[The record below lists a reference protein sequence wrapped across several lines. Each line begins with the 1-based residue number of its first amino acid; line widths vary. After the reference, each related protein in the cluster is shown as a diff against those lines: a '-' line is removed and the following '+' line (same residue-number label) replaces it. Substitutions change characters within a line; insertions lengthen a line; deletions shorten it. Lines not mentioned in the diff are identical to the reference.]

1 MSAARAPAPRLRVAP
16 APRGR
21 RRRIP
26 FVILSALLV
35 SVLVV
40 GVVSVQAFVAQTSFK
55 IQDLTDRTQ
64 ALRQSY
70 GDLRLDVARLSAPG
84 RIAREAHGLGMR
96 LPGDVQSV
104 QVSEPAAAPPD
115 PGRRGDSFALKGL
128 IGEHP

>member
-1 MSAARAPAPRLRVAP
+1 VATP
-16 APRGR
+16 TAR
-21 RRRIP
+21 RRRLP
-26 FVILSALLV
+26 FLILSALLV

-55 IQDLTDRTQ
+55 IQELTDRTQ

-70 GDLRLDVARLSAPG
+70 GDLRLEVARLSAPG
-84 RIAREAHGLGMR
+84 RIANEAHRLGMR
-96 LPGDVQSV
+96 LPADVQSV
-104 QVSEPAAAPPD
+104 QVSEPAGPPPG